1 MAAACSYWPARSS
14 SKPWPMAWAD
24 RGRTTSTERT
34 SPSIPRLKPGPN
46 TTLPLRAMLSRAHS
60 SEWERSLLLW
70 RIQPPEILEHQAT
83 LLGSET
89 LEFFP
94 RGVAEPR
101 ARARRPGLQDVGDV
115 NAVPGRGAADA
126 LLGLVGHVVRER
138 AARVWQSAVQ
148 PLLALDGLLVEAPG
162 LELTREFFRL
172 LRQWSGGGAR
182 ASGLEP
188 LELLGKGALAGG
200 QGAESLQHR
209 LAAHAHQRHQALR
222 QPVQPLLIARQ
233 ARQLLH
239 RVGEPAPRL
248 AAGDLA
254 AAAGQ
259 RQGGGVEGV
268 EGVLGERS
276 RLGGIGVGFFELGAR
291 RRHLPLRIAQR
302 RVELR

>member
-1 MAAACSYWPARSS
+1 MPAACSYWPARSS
-14 SKPWPMAWAD
+14 SKPWPTAWASNERAARTSSPRRVSRRNPLGV
-24 RGRTTSTERT
+24 RGRVRGLTRGSA
-34 SPSIPRLKPGPN
+34 SPAKAGQGRFTGQCRVAASAADSGQPG
-46 TTLPLRAMLSRAHS
+46 L
-60 SEWERSLLLW
+60 
-70 RIQPPEILEHQAT
+70 IQSPEILEHQAT
-83 LLGSET
+83 LLESET
-89 LEFFP
+89 LELLP

-101 ARARRPGLQDVGDV
+101 ARARRPGFQDVGDV

-126 LLGLVGHVVRER
+126 LLGLVGLVVRER
-138 AARVWQSAVQ
+138 AARVEQSAVQ

-162 LELTREFFRL
+162 LELTRKLFRL

-188 LELLGKGALAGG
+188 LELLRKGALAGC

-209 LAAHAHQRHQALR
+209 LAAHAHQRHQTLR

-239 RVGEPAPRL
+239 RFGEPAPRL
-248 AAGDLA
+248 PAGDLA
-254 AAAGQ
+254 AA
-259 RQGGGVEGV
+259 
-268 EGVLGERS
+268 
-276 RLGGIGVGFFELGAR
+276 AR

>member
-1 MAAACSYWPARSS
+1 MPAACSYWPARSS
-14 SKPWPMAWAD
+14 SKPWPMTWAGNE
-24 RGRTTSTERT
+24 RAARSATEQRASNEQGRFTGQCRVAASAAD
-34 SPSIPRLKPGPN
+34 SGQPG
-46 TTLPLRAMLSRAHS
+46 
-60 SEWERSLLLW
+60 
-70 RIQPPEILEHQAT
+70 RIQSPEILEHQAT

-89 LEFFP
+89 LELLP

-101 ARARRPGLQDVGDV
+101 ARARRPGFQDVGDV

-126 LLGLVGHVVRER
+126 LLGLVGLVVRER
-138 AARVWQSAVQ
+138 AARVEQSAVQ
-148 PLLALDGLLVEAPG
+148 PLLAREGLLVEAPG
-162 LELTREFFRL
+162 LELTRKLFRL

-188 LELLGKGALAGG
+188 LELLRKGALAGG

-209 LAAHAHQRHQALR
+209 LAAQAHQRHQTLR

-239 RVGEPAPRL
+239 RFGEPAPRL
-248 AAGDLA
+248 PAGDLA